1 MNLQSAASIK
11 AFTDYIQNCKNFP
24 KRVVEKIVAD
34 IKKNVEKIVAVMV
47 EWMSLFGN
55 NVSDTLQLA
64 GALCM

>member
-1 MNLQSAASIK
+1 MAQKVPTDCKSTKLKHMNLQSAASIK

-47 EWMSLFGN
+47 E
-55 NVSDTLQLA
+55 
-64 GALCM
+64 